1 MHIAHQVP
9 ALPAAFK
16 ERLHPQQRLIECLLA
31 AGGGHNTAV
40 AAPKS
45 RVASQGMVKT
55 MISTLL
61 FIQTMISTGLP
72 VLCIQGGVGKTMLT
86 AAVVRDEKVRA
97 AFSLI
102 GWINLS
108 QQPNLKRLQA
118 RLFQV
123 SYRMQHIHEGITQ

>member
-9 ALPAAFK
+9 ALPSAFK

-31 AGGGHNTAV
+31 AGGVHNTAV

-55 MISTLL
+55 MIST
-61 FIQTMISTGLP
+61 GLS
-72 VLCIQGGVGKTMLT
+72 VLCIQGGLGKTMLT

-123 SYRMQHIHEGITQ
+123 SYIPHATHS

>member
-9 ALPAAFK
+9 ALPSAFK

-31 AGGGHNTAV
+31 AGGVHNTAV

-55 MISTLL
+55 MISTGLSVL
-61 FIQTMISTGLP
+61 CIQTMISTGLS
-72 VLCIQGGVGKTMLT
+72 VLCIQGGLGKTMLT

-123 SYRMQHIHEGITQ
+123 SYIPHATHS